1 MTFEKKVKSEF
12 SYMYRL
18 QTDKFG
24 LFSCLHDVDK

>member
-12 SYMYRL
+12 TYMYPL
-18 QTDKFG
+18 QTDIFG